1 MLIYGIDPGYTGA
14 VSLYWTETGKLE
26 CYDMPTLKN
35 PKGKTLINLHELLRI
50 LSNEADESCL
60 AVDRTCLG
68 HAGAGCQ

>member
-50 LSNEADESCL
+50 LATRQTSPAL
-60 AVDRTCLG
+60 
-68 HAGAGCQ
+68 Q